1 MRPRLVPF
9 LVTVAVALLAAGCRG
24 QGAERLGVE
33 IVAQHTHDPQAFTQG
48 LVWHEGTL
56 YESTGLL
63 GRSSLREVR
72 LDGTV
77 LRKRDL
83 AANMFGEGLELV
95 GDELLQLTWQ
105 NGVLLRYDATTF
117 EPTGTQRYA
126 GEGWGLCFDGAAL
139 WMSDGSAKLTKR
151 DPVTFEVEGS
161 VEVSRD
167 GKPLTMLNELECVA
181 GSVYANVW
189 TTDEIVRIDPTSG
202 RVTAVVDASELRRVA
217 GVTDR
222 DAVLNGIAYDEASGN
237 FMVTG
242 KLWPVLFE
250 VRFVGR

>member
-1 MRPRLVPF
+1 MRLRLAPV
-9 LVTVAVALLAAGCRG
+9 LAGVAVALLAAGCRG
-24 QGAERLGVE
+24 QGTEHLRVE
-33 IVAQHTHDPQAFTQG
+33 VVARHPHDQQAFTQG
-48 LVWHEGTL
+48 LVWHEGTM

-63 GRSSLREVR
+63 GRSSLREVAP
-72 LDGTV
+72 DGTV

-105 NGVLLRYDATTF
+105 NGVLLRYDLATF
-117 EPTGTQRYA
+117 EPTATQRYE

-151 DPVTFEVEGS
+151 DPTTFAVEGTVA
-161 VEVSRD
+161 VERD
-167 GKPLTMLNELECVA
+167 GKPLSMLNELECVA

-189 TTDEIVRIDPTSG
+189 TTDEIVRIDPASG
-202 RVTAVVDASELRRVA
+202 KVTAVIDAAELRRMA

-222 DAVLNGIAYDEASGN
+222 DAVLNGIAYDETSGN
-237 FMVTG
+237 FLVTG
-242 KLWPVLFE
+242 KLWPVMFE
-250 VRFVGR
+250 VRFVSR